1 MRLTA
6 RITITAVIPLVLILT
21 LVVVQLNRSI
31 SYEREAAAREDQL
44 KLALV
49 RNNVTTLLNQLQST
63 AAILAGSAETARA
76 VLASD
81 VNFLQQWSEL
91 FHTPFVSRVLFTDSR
106 GIVLA
111 RSDDQFRFS
120 DNLSRQEPVS
130 LALEG
135 KQIRGF
141 FVLDNTI
148 SLSVAQPILL
158 YDELLIG
165 TIVVEVR
172 LSDDLMYRLARGT
185 GAGVLI
191 EFSDALFSSHAETN
205 RVRGHSDIAF
215 RYDPESLI
223 PLRASV
229 LFFEDE
235 YVQRLRDLQF
245 RFISFIVLLALGLPA
260 VLVFILR
267 AYLRPYARLIEGLV
281 KLSGGRETFAEVR
294 ASFEPLLAQPG
305 HQAALIADAVSR
317 FTRSMEES
325 IDMLEKLSTTDQLT
339 GLRNRRSI
347 ETTLRDEIDRVT
359 RYGGTFSLLLA
370 DIDNFKLVNDALG
383 HPEGD
388 RILQTVADI
397 MTTNSRATDVVAR
410 WGGEEFIIHCSGT
423 ILEGAVELSDKL
435 RRAVGDATYSDQ
447 WRGAPVGTLSIGVAE
462 YEPGETAEALL
473 SRVDTALYRAK
484 QSGRD
489 RVEIAR
495 SN

>member
-6 RITITAVIPLVLILT
+6 RIIITAVLPLVLILT

-49 RNNVTTLLNQLQST
+49 RNNTTTLWNQLQST

-106 GIVLA
+106 GIVLS
-111 RSDDQFRFS
+111 RSDEQFRFS
-120 DNLSRQEPVS
+120 DDLSTQEPVS
-130 LALEG
+130 LALTG
-135 KQIRGF
+135 RQIRGF
-141 FVLDNTI
+141 FVLDDDLY
-148 SLSVAQPILL
+148 LSIAQPVLL

-165 TIVVEVR
+165 TIVVGVA
-172 LSDDLMYRLARGT
+172 LSDELMFRLARGT

-191 EFSDALFSSHAETN
+191 EFEEFMFSSHTESD
-205 RVRGHSDIAF
+205 RVRSSSDMAF
-215 RYDPESLI
+215 RYDPESVI

-235 YVQRLRDLQF
+235 YVQRLRDLQL
-245 RFISFIVLLALGLPA
+245 RFIAFIVLLALGLPA
-260 VLVFILR
+260 VLAFILR

-294 ASFEPLLAQPG
+294 ASFGPLMKQPG
-305 HQAALIADAVSR
+305 HQVALIADAVSR
-317 FTRSMEES
+317 FTLSMEES
-325 IDMLEKLSTTDQLT
+325 IDMLETLSTTDQLT
-339 GLRNRRSI
+339 GLRNRRSL
-347 ETTLRDEIDRVT
+347 ETTLREEIERVT

-370 DIDNFKLVNDALG
+370 DIDNFKRINDDLG

-388 RILQTVADI
+388 RILQAVSNI
-397 MTTNSRATDVVAR
+397 MTTNSRGTDVAAR

-423 ILEGAVELSDKL
+423 GIEGAVELAEKL
-435 RRAVGDATYSDQ
+435 RKAVGDATHADR
-447 WRGAPVGTLSIGVAE
+447 WRGVPVGTLSIGVAE
-462 YEPGETAEALL
+462 YHPGETAEALL

-484 QSGRD
+484 QSGRN
-489 RVEIAR
+489 RVEIAATV
-495 SN
+495 